1 MATASLITPFH
12 SLGRETKFSINVNP
26 LLKTR
31 TQVHYQSIRKN
42 KTFLIKQR
50 PETNNFRV
58 QCFMNSNKGLE
69 IKEEEKERRKGNSL
83 DEIIQEI
90 LKTLNLFIQ
99 KTAIAG
105 VMLGLLMTYN
115 PHLALAASG
124 GRMGGRSFS
133 SSSSGGSSS
142 SSSSSGSSSRSSSSS
157 SGSSSKS
164 SSSRSSSSSSP
175 SYSSRSTSSPSPS
188 YSSRSSSSSS
198 SSPSYSS
205 RSSSSS
211 SSRISSSSS
220 SPSYSS
226 GSSSSNKSSSS
237 SSSPSYSN
245 SSSSSSPTYVALLG
259 ATRSLQKD
267 LDKIAEVADTSTPSG
282 LSYILQESTV
292 ALLRHLA
299 YCFSSYSSVDLMQD
313 KVDGEKLFN
322 KLTIDER
329 AKFDEETLVNVDNIK
344 KQSTPSKKPNGL
356 SSDYLVMTIL
366 VAAMGGYRLGVIN
379 NSDDLQRAL
388 TKLGSIPTSKI
399 LAVEVMWTPQEEND
413 TLTEREML
421 EDYPRLR
428 PL

>member
-12 SLGRETKFSINVNP
+12 SLGRESKYSINVNP

-50 PETNNFRV
+50 PGTNNFRV

-69 IKEEEKERRKGNSL
+69 VKEEEKERRKGNSL

-105 VMLGLLMTYN
+105 VIFGLLMTYN

-142 SSSSSGSSSRSSSSS
+142 SSSSSGSSSKSSSSRSSSSS
-157 SGSSSKS
+157 SPSSSRS
-164 SSSRSSSSSSP
+164 SSSSSPSFSSRSSSSSSP
-175 SYSSRSTSSPSPS
+175 SYSSR
-188 YSSRSSSSSS
+188 SSSSS

-211 SSRISSSSS
+211 SSRSSSSSS
-220 SPSYSS
+220 SPSHSS
-226 GSSSSNKSSSS
+226 GSSSSNTSSSS
-237 SSSPSYSN
+237 SSSPSYSKIT
-245 SSSSSSPTYVALLG
+245 SSSAPTYVALLG

-299 YCFSSYSSVDLMQD
+299 YCFSSYSSVDVMQD

-322 KLTIDER
+322 KLTIEER

-366 VAAMGGYRLGVIN
+366 VAAMGDYKLGVIN

-388 TKLGSIPTSKI
+388 TKLGAIPTSKI

-413 TLTEREML
+413 TLTERELL
-421 EDYPRLR
+421 EDYPRLK

>member
-12 SLGRETKFSINVNP
+12 SLGRESKYSINVNP

-31 TQVHYQSIRKN
+31 TQVHYQSIRKD

-69 IKEEEKERRKGNSL
+69 VKEEEKERTKGNYL

-105 VMLGLLMTYN
+105 VILGLLMTYN
-115 PHLALAASG
+115 PHLASAASG

-142 SSSSSGSSSRSSSSS
+142 SSSS
-157 SGSSSKS
+157 GSSSKS
-164 SSSRSSSSSSP
+164 SSSRSS
-175 SYSSRSTSSPSPS
+175 
-188 YSSRSSSSSS
+188 SSSSSS

-211 SSRISSSSS
+211 SPSYSSRSSSSSSKPSYSSSSPKPSYSSSSSSSSSSRSSSSSS

-237 SSSPSYSN
+237 SSSPSYST
-245 SSSSSSPTYVALLG
+245 SSSSPSRTYVALLG

-299 YCFSSYSSVDLMQD
+299 YCFSSFSSVDVKQD

-322 KLTIDER
+322 KLTIEER

-366 VAAMGGYRLGVIN
+366 VAAMGDYKLGVIN

-388 TKLGSIPTSKI
+388 TKLGAIPTSKI

-413 TLTEREML
+413 TLTERELL